1 MSILRIEHNK
11 ENPYVILN
19 KRILEDCDL
28 SWTAKGLWSY
38 LMSRPDNWNVSVSHL
53 KTIFK
58 GKGGGEKAIYSILNE
73 LIKAGYCV
81 RNTFRHPNGLYA
93 KMEYVITEFKNFLPS
108 SLEGDPVKCDPVE
121 RATNNKGILTC
132 NEEQQQMPAA
142 PIVVPSNIQE
152 EKPQDPLQS
161 QKIELLS
168 PYGFSTNILKEILFF
183 SLDHLSQAIEAY
195 DQQAKSKT
203 MSKGA
208 LVEAIRKGWKPNI
221 TKEDV
226 KKQQEKKRND
236 IQKIASKNKKD
247 ARELLGNFEVNFSET
262 YAFMIKEDL
271 IELRYPKGFSR
282 LSFYEENCIDQL
294 KQYIE
299 DYLT

>member
-19 KRILEDCDL
+19 KKILEDSDL

-38 LMSRPDNWNVSVSHL
+38 LMSRPDNWNVSVGHL

-93 KMEYVITEFKNFLPS
+93 KMEYVITEFKNCLPS
-108 SLEGDPVKCDPVE
+108 TSQGDPVKCDPVE
-121 RATNNKGILTC
+121 RHYNNKGILTC

-152 EKPQDPLQS
+152 EKPKDTLQS

-168 PYGFSTNILKEILFF
+168 PYGFSSNILKEFICF

-195 DQQAKSKT
+195 NQQAKIKT

-208 LVEAIRKGWKPNI
+208 LIESIRKGWKPNV
-221 TKEDV
+221 TKEDIKNEEV
-226 KKQQEKKRND
+226 KKRNS
-236 IQKIASKNKKD
+236 I
-247 ARELLGNFEVNFSET
+247 ELF
-262 YAFMIKEDL
+262 L
-271 IELRYPKGFSR
+271 IENRKKAAKLSREYPHVHGNTYGFTVSDNLVWIRFPKGSR
-282 LSFYEENCIDQL
+282 SISLFDDNCIDEL
-294 KQYIE
+294 ENYIKQNL
-299 DYLT
+299 D